1 MNVKDSD
8 YVFKLKFNIKFFYL
22 LLVVEIRRNFFNNV
36 LDLVFV
42 RYIGSIEWFC
52 YYIGEIFDRS
62 NSKVVFVLC
71 DGLVS
76 VYVINI
82 YFLCILIMF

>member
-1 MNVKDSD
+1 M
-8 YVFKLKFNIKFFYL
+8 
-22 LLVVEIRRNFFNNV
+22 
-36 LDLVFV
+36 DLVFV

>member
-1 MNVKDSD
+1 M
-8 YVFKLKFNIKFFYL
+8 
-22 LLVVEIRRNFFNNV
+22 
-36 LDLVFV
+36 DLVFV

-82 YFLCILIMF
+82 LFFMYINNVLIVILCNFLVNLINV

>member
-1 MNVKDSD
+1 M
-8 YVFKLKFNIKFFYL
+8 
-22 LLVVEIRRNFFNNV
+22 
-36 LDLVFV
+36 DLVFV
-42 RYIGSIEWFC
+42 RYLGSIEWFC
-52 YYIGEIFDRS
+52 YYIGEILDRS

>member
-8 YVFKLKFNIKFFYL
+8 YVLKLKFNIKFFYL

-52 YYIGEIFDRS
+52 YYIGEILDRS